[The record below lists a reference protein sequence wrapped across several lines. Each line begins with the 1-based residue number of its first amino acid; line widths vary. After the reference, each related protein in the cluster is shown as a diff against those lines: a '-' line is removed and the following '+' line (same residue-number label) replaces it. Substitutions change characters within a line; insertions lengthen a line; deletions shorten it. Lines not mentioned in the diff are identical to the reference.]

1 MLHVHAFLGWRDV
14 SSTHESLIFALLQ
27 EGDTGPSISISV
39 VIKSNFSYMIHVRGR
54 QLEIVSPD
62 LLNLISSIKCRRKS
76 TFRRKNT
83 KMSYLYHVVALTLLY
98 LLMLVALQS
107 VLLFL
112 SYKGKRVDH

>member
-54 QLEIVSPD
+54 QLETVSPSG
-62 LLNLISSIKCRRKS
+62 LLNSISSIKS
-76 TFRRKNT
+76 
-83 KMSYLYHVVALTLLY
+83 LL
-98 LLMLVALQS
+98 S
-107 VLLFL
+107 FL
-112 SYKGKRVDH
+112 SHCSICIGNNDAKFISMANDRGGNFMDLTG